1 MLMLMLISTNEE
13 MAAAPFA
20 KGIAAIVGKLASQ
33 RIYPNYLLTYSTMKH
48 DM

>member
-1 MLMLMLISTNEE
+1 

-33 RIYPNYLLTYSTMKH
+33 RIYPNYLSILINNEMP
-48 DM
+48 MN